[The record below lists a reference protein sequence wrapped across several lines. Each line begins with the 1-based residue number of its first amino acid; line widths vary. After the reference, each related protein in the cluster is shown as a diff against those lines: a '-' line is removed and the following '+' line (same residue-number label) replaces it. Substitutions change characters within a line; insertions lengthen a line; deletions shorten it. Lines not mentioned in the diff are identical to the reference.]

1 MITLYVELR
10 KTKDKQLRDTENSW
24 WLPEA
29 RVGGGQK
36 VKKSKVNKLLMI
48 YSLVLLSQF

>member
-1 MITLYVELR
+1 MISLYVELR

-24 WLPEA
+24 WLPKA

-48 YSLVLLSQF
+48 YSLDVHLS